1 VIRTYR
7 QRPVR
12 AALIVVAMLAL
23 IAAGCVKKKEEAQQA
38 TPQKVESPPNVTI
51 TNYTQMPDLELKALD
66 GTTVQL
72 SSLRGNIV
80 IISFL
85 ATWNKECASQV
96 SALNELQ
103 AKLQRYPFSV
113 LGVFTDKDGK
123 TALQGYVQKNSIRFS
138 VYYNG
143 DEVAAR
149 LGGFRALPTT
159 YILLRDGSIYDKE
172 VGRRSMRD
180 IDSKIKEIMGQRL

>member
-1 VIRTYR
+1 VVPTYR
-7 QRPVR
+7 RRPVR
-12 AALIVVAMLAL
+12 AALVAVAALAL
-23 IAAGCVKKKEEAQQA
+23 IVAGCVKKKEEAKQAPPQQS
-38 TPQKVESPPNVTI
+38 ESPPNVTI
-51 TNYTQMPDLELKALD
+51 TSYTSAPDVELKALD
-66 GTTVQL
+66 GTAVQL

-103 AKLQRYPFSV
+103 AKLQRYQFAV

-123 TALQGYVQKNSIRFS
+123 TALQGFVRKNSIRFP

-143 DEVAAR
+143 DEIAAR
-149 LGGFRALPTT
+149 FGGFRRLPTT
-159 YILLRDGSIYDKE
+159 YILLRDGSIYDRE
-172 VGRRSMRD
+172 VGLRSMRN
-180 IDSKIKEIMGQRL
+180 IDDKIKEIMSQRL